1 MSKELKKITD
11 IKVFGKWPTFG
22 LEAEDPGLKRY
33 ISSRPSLIP
42 HSSGRHEHQRFK
54 KSSINIVER
63 LINNMMR
70 PGQSGGSNA
79 MATSI
84 VKNALDLVA
93 IRTKK
98 NPVELLIKAVE
109 NAAPAEDVT
118 RIAYGGIVYP
128 ISIDIAPQRRV
139 DISLRHITNAA
150 RAASRN
156 NPRTI
161 DESLADELILAAARD
176 PKSQSVKK
184 RDEIERIALASR

>member
-11 IKVFGKWPTFG
+11 VKMFGKWPTAG

-33 ISSRPSLIP
+33 ISSRPFLIP
-42 HSSGRHEHQRFK
+42 HTSGRHEHQRFK
-54 KSSINIVER
+54 KSSVNIVER

-79 MATSI
+79 RATSI

-93 IRTKK
+93 IRTTK

-128 ISIDIAPQRRV
+128 VSIDIAPQRRV
-139 DISLRHITNAA
+139 DIALRHITDAA
-150 RAASRN
+150 RQASHN

-161 DESLADELILAAARD
+161 DESLADEIVLASGRD

-184 RDEIERIALASR
+184 RDEIERVALASR

>member
-1 MSKELKKITD
+1 MSKELKKISEV
-11 IKVFGKWPTFG
+11 KVFGKWATAG
-22 LEAEDPGLKRY
+22 LEAVDPGLKRY
-33 ISSRPSLIP
+33 ISSRPYLIP
-42 HSSGRHEHQRFK
+42 HTSGRHEHQRFK
-54 KSSINIVER
+54 KSTINIVER

-70 PGQSGGSNA
+70 PGQSGGANA

-84 VKNALDLVA
+84 VQNALDLISVK
-93 IRTKK
+93 TGK
-98 NPVELLIKAVE
+98 NPVEILIKAIE

-139 DISLRHITNAA
+139 DIALRHITNAA
-150 RAASRN
+150 RQASHN
-156 NPRTI
+156 NPKTI

-176 PKSQSVKK
+176 PKSLSVRK